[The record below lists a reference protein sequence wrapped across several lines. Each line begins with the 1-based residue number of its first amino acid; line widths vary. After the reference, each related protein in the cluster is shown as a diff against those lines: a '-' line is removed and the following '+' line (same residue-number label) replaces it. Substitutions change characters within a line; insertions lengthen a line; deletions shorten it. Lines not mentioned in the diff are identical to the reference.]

1 MFNLKNKRGISLIA
15 LVLIIIA
22 ILIVGGIITGVVII
36 NKNKNKEPITGEQ
49 FKIKMQN
56 LNYFVQDATSQFEEY
71 DYVKEVYISAQK
83 ELEYQIEFYEL
94 NTEQDAISSYN
105 INKSKFEAKKSSTST
120 YTEVALG
127 NNSKYT
133 LTSNGQYM
141 VVSRI
146 ENTFIYVQFFNDSL
160 LII

>member
-1 MFNLKNKRGISLIA
+1 
-15 LVLIIIA
+15 
-22 ILIVGGIITGVVII
+22 
-36 NKNKNKEPITGEQ
+36 
-49 FKIKMQN
+49 MQN

-146 ENTFIYVQFFNDSL
+146 ENTFIYVHVDEEYKDEVKKIL
-160 LII
+160 KELGY